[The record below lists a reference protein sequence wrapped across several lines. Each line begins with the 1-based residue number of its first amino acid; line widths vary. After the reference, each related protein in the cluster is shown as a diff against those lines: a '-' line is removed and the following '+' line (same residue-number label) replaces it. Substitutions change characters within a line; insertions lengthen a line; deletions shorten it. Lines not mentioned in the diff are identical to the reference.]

1 MFGTG
6 QSIQLARIFGIRI
19 GASPSWFVVLFVF
32 IYLMSDTFQN
42 VLDGSSTQ
50 GYLVAVA
57 AVMLFF
63 TSIVLH
69 ELGHAFAA
77 QRAGIKIFGIDLWF
91 FGGLAK
97 MSEDPDTPG
106 TEFKIAAGGP
116 LVTLAIVALCT
127 GLVAV
132 ISNDPVLDVILFSRG
147 VHISPALALLGF
159 LAFINAALFVFNM
172 VPAFPLDGGRLARA
186 VIWKLTGDRTRAT
199 IVAGRL
205 GEGFAYL
212 LIGFGVF
219 IAARGAVLN
228 GVWLGVL
235 GWFLA
240 QSARGAVVRSKLTE
254 RMDGITVSD
263 IMDAEPVTMPSSVT
277 MSRAD
282 DEFFARYGWDWF
294 PVVDEQ
300 GRFLG
305 IVHRARVDEEIAAG
319 RPALEVAEV
328 VDIGDAA
335 GWRVPSDRSLETL
348 LGDER
353 LRDKRALMVV
363 DGDGILRGVVTIE
376 QVGRAVSAALPQS
389 AT

>member
-1 MFGTG
+1 MFGSG
-6 QSIQLARIFGIRI
+6 SSIQLARIFGIRI
-19 GASPSWFVVLFVF
+19 GASPSWFFVLFAF
-32 IYLMSDTFQN
+32 IYLVSDTFQK

-50 GYLVAVA
+50 AYLVAVA

-77 QRAGIKIFGIDLWF
+77 QRAGIRILGIDLWF

-97 MSEDPDTPG
+97 MSEDPDTAG
-106 TEFKIAAGGP
+106 KEFSIAAAGP
-116 LVTLAIVALCT
+116 VVTLAIVGICT
-127 GLVAV
+127 GLVAL
-132 ISNDPVLDVILFSRG
+132 ISHDPVLDVILFSSG
-147 VHISPALALLGF
+147 VHISPALALLSF
-159 LAFINAALFVFNM
+159 LAFINAALFLFNM
-172 VPAFPLDGGRLARA
+172 VPAFPLDGGRIARA
-186 VIWKLTGDRTRAT
+186 IVWKLTGDRRRAT
-199 IVAGRL
+199 LVSGRL

-219 IAARGAVLN
+219 LAARGSVID
-228 GVWLGVL
+228 GIWLGVL

-254 RMDGITVSD
+254 RMDGITVAD
-263 IMDAEPVTMPSSVT
+263 IMDAEPVTMPAAT
-277 MSRAD
+277 TLTRAD

-294 PVVDEQ
+294 PVVDAQ
-300 GRFLG
+300 SRFLG
-305 IVHRARVDEEIAAG
+305 IVRRARVNEEIAAG
-319 RPALEVAEV
+319 RPALEIGEV
-328 VDIGDAA
+328 TDIGDAA